1 MNIQFKSL
9 RFIESILFQMLS
21 IGYDTSIYRYN
32 SLIVYSNLAQHLYC
46 APKSSLIRL
55 FLVLVYILRCT
66 IKSIPK
72 CQ

>member
-32 SLIVYSNLAQHLYC
+32 SLIVYSNLAQHLYW
-46 APKSSLIRL
+46 APKSS
-55 FLVLVYILRCT
+55 
-66 IKSIPK
+66 
-72 CQ
+72 

>member
-32 SLIVYSNLAQHLYC
+32 LLIVYSNLAQHLYC
-46 APKSSLIRL
+46 APKSS
-55 FLVLVYILRCT
+55 
-66 IKSIPK
+66 
-72 CQ
+72 